1 METWVPHDR
10 RRASKVGKN
19 SSPASSLAST
29 IQARTQLTWP
39 QTGRAG
45 RDSSLT
51 SLRSHFQTSVWPQ
64 DPTPGGPGR
73 RREGSGQ
80 WGRVA
85 FLWPPCSC
93 GLSSFFLNWPMFKVS
108 PDAEFANTLILHFP
122 SPRTLKNKF
131 GVYKHLVRHS
141 SPERLRQSLS
151 DSVPWFVFVQNN
163 MYTNQLTSWAMLD
176 RTTTQQKS
184 EEVGG
189 VGVRAQRHD
198 MKANP
203 RVGQHSSPIPGALQV
218 WFPNNLGRVK
228 HTALPLFNQLQSQD

>member
-1 METWVPHDR
+1 MSGHRIPPQE
-10 RRASKVGKN
+10 AQAGGGK
-19 SSPASSLAST
+19 
-29 IQARTQLTWP
+29 
-39 QTGRAG
+39 G
-45 RDSSLT
+45 
-51 SLRSHFQTSVWPQ
+51 V
-64 DPTPGGPGR
+64 
-73 RREGSGQ
+73 GSG
-80 WGRVA
+80 GESLSCDLPAAVA
-85 FLWPPCSC
+85 FL
-93 GLSSFFLNWPMFKVS
+93 LFLNWPMFKVS

-131 GVYKHLVRHS
+131 GVYTHLVRHS

-151 DSVPWFVFVQNN
+151 DSIPWFVFVQNN

-189 VGVRAQRHD
+189 VGVCAQRHD

-203 RVGQHSSPIPGALQV
+203 RVEQHSSPIPGALQV

-228 HTALPLFNQLQSQD
+228 HTALPLFNQL